1 MAVYGNVK
9 VKVFIHYANTSTE
22 TSDVG
27 TIARDIKDYVASL
40 ESTNNEIISITQS
53 ILRGDRVMTTVV
65 AGT

>member
-1 MAVYGNVK
+1 MAAYGNVK

-22 TSDVG
+22 ASDAG

-40 ESTNNEIISITQS
+40 DSTNNEIISITQS
-53 ILRGDRVMTTVV
+53 VLRGDRVMTTVV